1 MGLVTPQRWES
12 LYDAAK
18 GLMSSRWQV
27 SQPADKIHK
36 LIELLAVQ
44 NPHALYKNIVS
55 QWKLPESV
63 VLGGGS
69 PTSLLDAGADDMPE
83 LGFEEWMMFMDAQT
97 YLPDD
102 ILVKMDRASM
112 SVSLET
118 RVPLLDH
125 RVVEFAARLPLHMK
139 IRDGQGKWILRQILY
154 QHVPREMIERPKTGF
169 AIPLGQWMRGP
180 LREWAETLL
189 SESRLVS
196 EGFLNARVVRQR
208 WEEHLSGR
216 REKHNPLYNALM
228 FQSWLE
234 EFSRT

>member
-1 MGLVTPQRWES
+1 
-12 LYDAAK
+12 
-18 GLMSSRWQV
+18 
-27 SQPADKIHK
+27 
-36 LIELLAVQ
+36 
-44 NPHALYKNIVS
+44 
-55 QWKLPESV
+55 
-63 VLGGGS
+63 
-69 PTSLLDAGADDMPE
+69 
-83 LGFEEWMMFMDAQT
+83 
-97 YLPDD
+97 
-102 ILVKMDRASM
+102 M

-216 REKHNPLYNALM
+216 RDWQYQLWNVLM

>member
-1 MGLVTPQRWES
+1 
-12 LYDAAK
+12 
-18 GLMSSRWQV
+18 
-27 SQPADKIHK
+27 
-36 LIELLAVQ
+36 
-44 NPHALYKNIVS
+44 
-55 QWKLPESV
+55 
-63 VLGGGS
+63 
-69 PTSLLDAGADDMPE
+69 
-83 LGFEEWMMFMDAQT
+83 
-97 YLPDD
+97 
-102 ILVKMDRASM
+102 MDRAAM

-125 RVVEFAARLPLHMK
+125 RVVEFAARLPLHLK
-139 IRDGQGKWILRQILY
+139 IRDGKGKWILRQILY

-189 SESRLVS
+189 SESRLAS
-196 EGFLNARVVRQR
+196 EGFLDASLVRQR

-216 REKHNPLYNALM
+216 RDWQYQLWNVLM